1 MSGVQ
6 ALLTRCRELGA
17 EFIPSSE
24 GNLKVRA
31 PAPLPDELRA
41 ELKQRKT
48 EIVELL
54 HQQSAFLAKHLPQS
68 AQDAVP
74 DWQGLLIKSVV
85 LDLSVWVVRTRLE
98 GEELA
103 RETGHPALLLD
114 DVLSQKGQPPAE
126 ARAAL
131 LPLLIMGTVQ

>member
-17 EFIPSSE
+17 EFIPGAE
-24 GNLKVRA
+24 GSLKVRA
-31 PAPLPDELRA
+31 PSPLPDDLRA
-41 ELKQRKT
+41 ELKQRKA
-48 EIVELL
+48 EVLDLL
-54 HQQSAFLAKHLPQS
+54 HQQRVFLGKHLPQS
-68 AQDAVP
+68 AQDAFP
-74 DWQGLLIKSVV
+74 DWQGLLVKSAV
-85 LDLSVWVVRTRLE
+85 LGMSVWVVRTRRE

-114 DVLSQKGQPPAE
+114 DVLRQKGQASAE

-131 LPLLIMGTVQ
+131 LQVLIMGTVQ